1 MTRAQANQQY
11 SDAAEQMFR
20 DTLERVIANCPELL
34 PWDAKNIARD
44 CITDMCADLFGETI
58 TGVIASEENPYADY
72 QENLDRERDRGMA

>member
-1 MTRAQANQQY
+1 MTRAQAIRQY

-34 PWDAKNIARD
+34 PWDSKNIARD
-44 CITDMCADLFGETI
+44 HISDMCAALFGETI
-58 TGVIASEENPYADY
+58 TSTLASEENPYTDY